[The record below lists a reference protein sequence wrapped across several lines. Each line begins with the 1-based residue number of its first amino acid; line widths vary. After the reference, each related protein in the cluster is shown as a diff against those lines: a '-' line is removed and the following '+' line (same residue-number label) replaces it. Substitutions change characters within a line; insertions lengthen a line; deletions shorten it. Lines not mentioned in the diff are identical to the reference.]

1 MNMYMCI
8 QGVAEV
14 HGERNEHVHV
24 YTGVAE
30 VHGER
35 NEHVYTGCC

>member
-14 HGERNEHVHV
+14 HRELMNMCIQGVSEVQGERNEHA
-24 YTGVAE
+24 YTG
-30 VHGER
+30 R
-35 NEHVYTGCC
+35 C